1 MNPEIYK
8 RIGSFLEAQK
18 QQQMRLDEA
27 EGYTKRERSGFDW
40 TAEIRSNFDAIAAD
54 HGEGW
59 GRKIGLR
66 EALYD
71 QTIDWAKAN
80 LLPGGE
86 LEKLGDMAKFAA
98 DKNLLQED
106 TLSTAAPT
114 FTTALLPAVRRIY
127 HKLIAMD
134 LVSVQP
140 LAGPTGYLWYIDK
153 LFGTTGGGGIA
164 GQRLDQ
170 RRRQA
175 YAASGEQGTIRDI
188 NLRIQRLLIETINY
202 KLKMTWTI
210 ESEQDFRSQ
219 WKTDVEGELSP
230 ELLDEIAREIDHLI
244 LLALVAG
251 VGYNVN
257 WSRAYPA
264 TDTTTPD
271 RNAYH
276 RTILK
281 AIQMAASY
289 IAKKKGILP
298 NYLVFGPD
306 VWAFLTGL
314 NEFELSPDIAAT
326 GLADMVN
333 FDRRYVGTLNKQ
345 YACYL
350 VLDPN
355 VLASNIILMGIR
367 GTTWKY
373 ATSYFAPYIPLFMS
387 AKYIVQDDF
396 TQFAKGAMTRFAYG
410 VIPETPSSTVNKGLA
425 TVTIT
430 AS

>member
-8 RIGSFLEAQK
+8 RIGNFLNAQK
-18 QQQMRLDEA
+18 QEAMRLDEA
-27 EGYTKRERSGFDW
+27 DGLHKREQRGFDW
-40 TAEIRSNFDAIAAD
+40 SAEIRGNFDAIAAD
-54 HGEGW
+54 HKEGW
-59 GRKIGLR
+59 GRKVGLR
-66 EALYD
+66 EAIYD
-71 QTIDWAKAN
+71 NTIDWIKSQ
-80 LLPGGE
+80 LLPNGE
-86 LEKLGDMAKFAA
+86 LDKLGDIRRFTE
-98 DKNLLQED
+98 DKSILQED
-106 TLSTAAPT
+106 TLSTSAPT

-153 LFGTTGGGGIA
+153 LFGTTGGGATA

-170 RRRQA
+170 RR
-175 YAASGEQGTIRDI
+175 YSGYGASGEQTAIRDI
-188 NLRIQRLLIETINY
+188 NLRIQRLLISTINY
-202 KLKMTWTI
+202 KLKMTWSI

-244 LLALVAG
+244 LAALVAG
-251 VGYNVN
+251 IGYNVN

-264 TDTTTPD
+264 GDATTPD

-281 AIQMAASY
+281 SIQMAASY

-298 NYLVFGPD
+298 NFLVFGPD

-314 NEFELSPDIAAT
+314 NEFELSPTIAAA

-333 FDRRYVGTLNKQ
+333 LDRRFVGTLNKQ

-373 ATSYFAPYIPLFMS
+373 ATAYFAPYIPLFMS

-410 VIPETPSSTVNKGLA
+410 VIPETPDSTVNKGLA